1 MGTIEWHGHH
11 NPLELDALKAHA
23 LCVRAAEQC
32 GGVAMPPLWYGEHRE
47 IQLLEVNDQPQV
59 AREMR
64 WPSEDFDRG
73 YMGGRTVMEQ
83 ANDYND
89 LLYHVLHQLQSL
101 QFHAAIVICGHYPLQ
116 DYVRL
121 RPTALVTLLLL
132 SLPPA
137 ACGSGRFELTRPS
150 VLRLLPGPVHR
161 ERLHAHRRHAGLRR
175 NRGRLR
181 RGLGG

>member
-1 MGTIEWHGHH
+1 
-11 NPLELDALKAHA
+11 
-23 LCVRAAEQC
+23 
-32 GGVAMPPLWYGEHRE
+32 
-47 IQLLEVNDQPQV
+47 VNDQPQV

-150 VLRLLPGPVHR
+150 VLRLLAGPVHR
-161 ERLHAHRRHAGLRR
+161 ERLHAHRRHASLRR

-181 RGLGG
+181 RGPGG